1 MDIFSLIPFYTLFT
15 TLYSLVVASAEPG
28 EDDFEILERMMEEEM
43 NGQEHQPGA
52 PGICEGVTCRIPY
65 GFLLPGLVSDWLLLR
80 CADNI

>member
-1 MDIFSLIPFYTLFT
+1 
-15 TLYSLVVASAEPG
+15 
-28 EDDFEILERMMEEEM
+28 MEEEM

-65 GFLLPGLVSDWLLLR
+65 GFLPPGLVSDWLLLR